1 VSRRGRTAVGSL
13 LVGPL
18 VGAAVCAALMLV
30 GQGTAGFVIG
40 LGVSAVIAA
49 VAARRSGYGD
59 EKTVGWTLGSIL
71 VAFLVMAAIWIVF
84 IAVLLLTC
92 DDCIS

>member
-1 VSRRGRTAVGSL
+1 M
-13 LVGPL
+13 
-18 VGAAVCAALMLV
+18 GAAVCAALVLA
-30 GQGTAGFVIG
+30 GQSTVGFVLG

-59 EKTVGWTLGSIL
+59 EKTVGWTLGSML

-84 IAVLLLTC
+84 IAILLLTC